1 MSKSRSDYCVENLRP
16 DIIINGL
23 RVRKEDI
30 NLSELSLFSKL
41 DNYINDKIIIK
52 EEISN
57 KNKNKVNEFYCEHCD
72 DNTMTKEELGYEC
85 YKCGYVGDKV
95 VDQGAEWRYYGINDT
110 RGYNPTRTGN
120 IINPLLPKSSMGT
133 FIGGNR
139 YSNIQRLHTWSSMPS
154 NERSLWMIYK
164 KINRLLQNSDITNK
178 IIEESKYYY
187 KMITENDNKLKG
199 ILTRG
204 SIRQGLIAACIYISC
219 KNNGV
224 PKHSSEIAALCN
236 IDENLV
242 TKGLKKFV
250 EIEKRKKLNINNK
263 QTKPSEFINIY
274 CNKLNLSNDI
284 KRLCMILC
292 DRATK
297 LGILKNNTPPS
308 VASGIVYLVIIK
320 LNLNVSKVRLISI
333 IKISEVT
340 LNKTFKKLNTYNEYV
355 FIGFEKL
362 FLSD

>member
-1 MSKSRSDYCVENLRP
+1 M
-16 DIIINGL
+16 
-23 RVRKEDI
+23 
-30 NLSELSLFSKL
+30 ELFDKL
-41 DNYINDKIIIK
+41 DNYIEANLTS
-52 EEISN
+52 ESN
-57 KNKNKVNEFYCEHCD
+57 KKLPKKLKNEFYCKYCD
-72 DNTMTKEELGYEC
+72 DLTMTKEDLGYEC
-85 YKCGYVGDKV
+85 YKCGYVGDIV
-95 VDQGAEWRYYGINDT
+95 IDQGAEWRYYGVNDT

-154 NERSLWMIYK
+154 SERSLWIIYK
-164 KINRLLQNSDITNK
+164 KINRLLQNSDIANK

-187 KMITENDNKLKG
+187 KMITENDKKLKG

-204 SIRQGLIAACIYISC
+204 SIRQGLIAACIYVSC

-224 PKHSSEIAALCN
+224 PKHSAEIASLCN

-274 CNKLNLSNDI
+274 CNKLNLGNNV
-284 KRLCMILC
+284 KKLCIILC
-292 DRATK
+292 GRAIK

-308 VASGIVYLVIIK
+308 IASGIVYLIIMK
-320 LNLNVSKVRLISI
+320 LKLDVSKSVLIGI

-340 LNKTFKKLNTYNEYV
+340 LNKTYKKLNNYSDIL
-355 FIGFEKL
+355 FIGFEKI
-362 FLSD
+362 FS

>member
-1 MSKSRSDYCVENLRP
+1 M
-16 DIIINGL
+16 
-23 RVRKEDI
+23 
-30 NLSELSLFSKL
+30 ELLDKL
-41 DNYINDKIIIK
+41 DNFIQKKNTNKTTKITVKDESYCPYCQKHMMIKGDLGYGCRSCGTVGDKII
-52 EEISN
+52 
-57 KNKNKVNEFYCEHCD
+57 
-72 DNTMTKEELGYEC
+72 
-85 YKCGYVGDKV
+85 
-95 VDQGAEWRYYGINDT
+95 DQGAEWRYYGINDT

-154 NERSLWMIYK
+154 NERSLWISYK
-164 KINRLLQNSDITNK
+164 KINKLLQNSDITTK

-187 KMITENDNKLKG
+187 KMITENDKKMKG

-204 SIRQGLIAACIYISC
+204 SIREGLIAACIYISC

-224 PKHSSEIAALCN
+224 PKHSMEIAELCN

-274 CNKLNLSNDI
+274 CNKLNVSKDI
-284 KRLCMILC
+284 KRLSMILC
-292 DRATK
+292 DRVKK
-297 LGILKNNTPPS
+297 LKILKNNTPPS
-308 VASGIVYLVIIK
+308 IASGIVYLVIMK
-320 LNLNVSKVRLISI
+320 LSLDISKNKLINI

-340 LNKTFKKLNTYNEYV
+340 LNKTYKKLNNYSKYL
-355 FIGFEKL
+355 FIGFEKII
-362 FLSD
+362 S

>member
-1 MSKSRSDYCVENLRP
+1 MDLLNVLDKYIDEKQKSKTEEGRKDGDEDNICPYCDTDTMVS
-16 DIIINGL
+16 
-23 RVRKEDI
+23 ED
-30 NLSELSLFSKL
+30 
-41 DNYINDKIIIK
+41 
-52 EEISN
+52 
-57 KNKNKVNEFYCEHCD
+57 
-72 DNTMTKEELGYEC
+72 LGYEC
-85 YKCGYVGDKV
+85 INCGYVGDNV
-95 VDQGAEWRYYGINDT
+95 VEQTAEWRYYGINDT

-133 FIGGNR
+133 FIGGNK

-224 PKHSSEIAALCN
+224 PKHSAEIASLCN

-274 CNKLNLSNDI
+274 CNKLNLSNNI
-284 KRLCMILC
+284 KRLCMVLC
-292 DRATK
+292 DRTIK

-320 LNLNVSKVRLISI
+320 LNLNVSKNKLIEI

-340 LNKTFKKLNTYNEYV
+340 LNKTFKKLNSLSEYL
-355 FIGFEKL
+355 FIGFEKI
-362 FLSD
+362 FS

>member
-1 MSKSRSDYCVENLRP
+1 MD
-16 DIIINGL
+16 
-23 RVRKEDI
+23 
-30 NLSELSLFSKL
+30 LFDKL
-41 DNYINDKIIIK
+41 DNFLKKDKKTEEK
-52 EEISN
+52 EQKEPVGEN
-57 KNKNKVNEFYCEHCD
+57 YCTYCET
-72 DNTMTKEELGYEC
+72 NNMIKEELGHAC
-85 YKCGYVGDKV
+85 RNCGYVGDIIIEE
-95 VDQGAEWRYYGINDT
+95 GAEWRYYGVNDT

-154 NERSLWMIYK
+154 NERSLWIIYK
-164 KINRLLQNSDITNK
+164 KINRLLQNSDIANK

-187 KMITENDNKLKG
+187 KTITENDNKLKG

-224 PKHSSEIAALCN
+224 PKHSKEIAKLCN

-250 EIEKRKKLNINNK
+250 EIEKRKNLNINNK
-263 QTKPSEFINIY
+263 QTKPSEFVNIY
-274 CNKLNLSNDI
+274 CNKLSLSEDI
-284 KRLCMILC
+284 KRLAMILC
-292 DRATK
+292 DRTLK

-308 VASGIVYLVIIK
+308 IASGIVYLLIMK
-320 LNLNVSKVRLISI
+320 LELDIAKSKLIGI

-340 LNKTFKKLNTYNEYV
+340 LNKTYKKLNNYSDYL
-355 FIGFEKL
+355 FMGFEKI
-362 FLSD
+362 F

>member
-1 MSKSRSDYCVENLRP
+1 MD
-16 DIIINGL
+16 
-23 RVRKEDI
+23 
-30 NLSELSLFSKL
+30 LFDKL
-41 DNYINDKIIIK
+41 DNFLKK
-52 EEISN
+52 EKSSEQNTKTTTIEIQHEN
-57 KNKNKVNEFYCEHCD
+57 YCKYCETNNMRKD
-72 DNTMTKEELGYEC
+72 ILGHSC
-85 YKCGYVGDKV
+85 SNCGFVGDTIIEE
-95 VDQGAEWRYYGINDT
+95 GAEWRYYGINDS

-154 NERSLWMIYK
+154 NERSLWIIYK
-164 KINRLLQNSDITNK
+164 KINRLLQNSDIANK
-178 IIEESKYYY
+178 IIDESKYYY
-187 KMITENDNKLKG
+187 KTITENDKKLKG

-224 PKHSSEIAALCN
+224 PKHSKEIAKLCN

-263 QTKPSEFINIY
+263 QTKPSQFVTIY
-274 CNKLNLSNDI
+274 CNKLNFPDNI
-284 KRLCMILC
+284 KRLSMILC
-292 DRATK
+292 DRTIK

-308 VASGIVYLVIIK
+308 IASGIVYLLIMK
-320 LNLNVSKVRLISI
+320 LGLDIPKSKLISI

-340 LNKTFKKLNTYNEYV
+340 LNKTYKKLNTYSKYL
-355 FIGFEKL
+355 FMGFEKI
-362 FLSD
+362 FS

>member
-1 MSKSRSDYCVENLRP
+1 MD
-16 DIIINGL
+16 
-23 RVRKEDI
+23 
-30 NLSELSLFSKL
+30 LFDKL
-41 DNYINDKIIIK
+41 DNYIKKDSKKEEKKDPTDNHICNYCKTEEGMVKGDLGYMCMSCGYIGDKII
-52 EEISN
+52 
-57 KNKNKVNEFYCEHCD
+57 
-72 DNTMTKEELGYEC
+72 EL
-85 YKCGYVGDKV
+85 
-95 VDQGAEWRYYGINDT
+95 GAEWRYYGVNDT

-154 NERSLWMIYK
+154 NERSLWIIYK
-164 KINRLLQNSDITNK
+164 KINRLLQNSDIANK
-178 IIEESKYYY
+178 IIDESKYYY

-204 SIRQGLIAACIYISC
+204 SIRQGLIAACIYVSC

-224 PKHSSEIAALCN
+224 PKHSKEIATLCN

-250 EIEKRKKLNINNK
+250 EIEKRKKLNINNT
-263 QTKPSEFINIY
+263 QTKPKEFVLIY
-274 CNKLNLSNDI
+274 CNKLNLPRDI
-284 KRLCMILC
+284 RKLCLIVC
-292 DRATK
+292 ERVIK

-308 VASGIVYLVIIK
+308 IASGVVYLIINR
-320 LNLNVSKVRLISI
+320 LNLMSKITKVKLIDI

-340 LNKTFKKLNTYNEYV
+340 LNKTYKKLGKYDKIL
-355 FIGFEKL
+355 FMGFEKI
-362 FLSD
+362 FS